1 METLLTQINKYCK
14 LSKEEET
21 ILRQTV
27 RTLHFPKGTTVIETG
42 QVDDSIYFIR
52 QGVWRAYTERDA
64 EELTLWFA
72 IPGEPIFSSWGYI
85 EAMPSRFTI
94 SSSSNSTAIELKN
107 SVVKKLANSSPGI
120 MNWLNELFLS
130 VIVNND
136 NALVDLSNPKAEKR
150 YLSFIKK
157 MPEIFQN
164 VPLKEV
170 AGYIGV
176 TPQSLSR
183 IRAGLV
189 KGEKRRSS

>member
-1 METLLTQINKYCK
+1 MEKLLTQINRYCN

-21 ILRQTV
+21 LLRQTV
-27 RTLHFPKGTTVIETG
+27 RTLHFPKGTVVIESG
-42 QVDDSIYFIR
+42 KIDDSIYFIR
-52 QGVWRAYTERDA
+52 QGVWRAHIERNA
-64 EELTLWFA
+64 EQFTLWFA
-72 IPGEPIFSSWGYI
+72 ISGEAIFSSWGYV
-85 EAMPSRFTI
+85 ESLPARFTI
-94 SSSSNSTAIELKN
+94 SSSSDSIAIELKK
-107 SVVKKLANSSPGI
+107 SVIQKLSESSPGI
-120 MNWLNELFLS
+120 VNWLSGLFLD
-130 VIVNND
+130 VILNTD

-150 YLSFIKK
+150 YLSFMKK

-189 KGEKRRSS
+189 RSDRKKE